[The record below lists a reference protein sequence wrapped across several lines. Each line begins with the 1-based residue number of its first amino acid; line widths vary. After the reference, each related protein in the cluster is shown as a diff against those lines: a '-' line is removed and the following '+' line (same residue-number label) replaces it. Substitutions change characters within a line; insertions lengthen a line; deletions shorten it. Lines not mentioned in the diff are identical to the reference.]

1 MKLVPEMSLL
11 TTKSLPALTLQ
22 QHEVKSESFETADR
36 VSHSLLSNE
45 STIRCR
51 IYGYPRSNLL
61 HQLLRTA
68 LI

>member
-1 MKLVPEMSLL
+1 MKALPEMSPL
-11 TTKSLPALTLQ
+11 TTKSLSALTLQ
-22 QHEVKSESFETADR
+22 QREVKSESFATADR
-36 VSHSLLSNE
+36 VSHSSLSNE

-51 IYGYPRSNLL
+51 IYGYLRSNLS